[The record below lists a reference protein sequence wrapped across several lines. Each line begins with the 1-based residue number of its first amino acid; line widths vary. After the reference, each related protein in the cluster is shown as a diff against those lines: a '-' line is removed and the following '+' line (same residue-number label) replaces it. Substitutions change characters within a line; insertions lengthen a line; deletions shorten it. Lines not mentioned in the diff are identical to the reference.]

1 MLMEG
6 ITMVIYKHEMKQNNK
21 TLWIWTLSVGL
32 MSFICLL
39 MFTQMKSMVT
49 EMDDMFSSMGSFT
62 KAFGMDQMSMG
73 SIMGFYGIE
82 CGNILGLGGAFLAG
96 LLGINMLSKEEGSRT
111 AEFLLTHPISR
122 CKVITEK
129 LLAIITQ
136 LLIFNIV
143 FFLLSILGIA
153 IVGETVVWSKFILY
167 HIAHFLLQLEIA
179 GICYGVSAFI
189 RRGNL
194 GVGLGLAACFY
205 FMNIIANI
213 SDKAEF
219 IKYLTPFSYT
229 EASDIFTTGKLD
241 TGYLI
246 VGMLF
251 GVIGVFAAYIQYSRK
266 DITA

>member
-1 MLMEG
+1 
-6 ITMVIYKHEMKQNNK
+6 MVIYKHEMKQNSK
-21 TLWIWTLSVGL
+21 TLLIWSLSVSL

-39 MFTQMKSMVT
+39 MFTEMKSMVT

-73 SIMGFYGIE
+73 TIMGFYGIE
-82 CGNILGLGGAFLAG
+82 CGNILGLGGSFLAG

-122 CKVITEK
+122 TQVITEK
-129 LLAIITQ
+129 LLSIVTQ

-143 FFLLSILGIA
+143 FFVFSVLGIT
-153 IVGETVVWSKFILY
+153 IVGESIEWSKFILY
-167 HIAHFLLQLEIA
+167 HVAQFCLQLEIV

-189 RRGNL
+189 KRGNL
-194 GVGLGLAACFY
+194 GIGLGLAACFY
-205 FMNIIANI
+205 FLNIMSNI

-219 IKYLTPFSYT
+219 IKYLTPFSYA
-229 EASDIFTTGKLD
+229 EASTIFTSGKLD
-241 TGYLI
+241 MKYFT

-251 GVIGVFAAYIQYSRK
+251 GIIGILAAFVQYNRK